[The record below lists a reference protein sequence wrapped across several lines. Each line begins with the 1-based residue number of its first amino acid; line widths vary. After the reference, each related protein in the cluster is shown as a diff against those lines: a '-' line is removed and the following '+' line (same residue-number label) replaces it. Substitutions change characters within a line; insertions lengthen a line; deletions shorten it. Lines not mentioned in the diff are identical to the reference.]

1 MQRAVVQTTASF
13 AETSALQRSL
23 FLMAWPSVVTVCV
36 FMHSWLTAKVNHGQC
51 GLSPQGKPPSEA
63 LMDNSETTGCSAAAA
78 RICVHSCKCST

>member
-13 AETSALQRSL
+13 AETSALHRSL

-36 FMHSWLTAKVNHGQC
+36 FMHSWPTAKVIHGQC
-51 GLSPQGKPPSEA
+51 GLSPEA
-63 LMDNSETTGCSAAAA
+63 LMDNSETTGWSAAAA